1 MPAQRLQAATD
12 DRMSSEPGER
22 SGWLAGLI
30 IALGRRAAWLFI
42 VGAAITVYE
51 VVMRYVL
58 DAPTTWVHE
67 TTTTL
72 CAIGFALGG
81 AYVMVRDE
89 HVRITSVLS
98 RLPGRL
104 RRASE
109 ILAAAC
115 GVFYLA
121 GLAYA
126 LVLQAVEATWRFEG
140 ARWVPEAVPG
150 PPHWPL
156 PALTRVALAFG
167 AALFLLAVVRHLIKL
182 VRARDA

>member
-1 MPAQRLQAATD
+1 MPAQRLQVATYG
-12 DRMSSEPGER
+12 RMPTEQIGR
-22 SGWLAGLI
+22 SDWLAGVI
-30 IALGRRAAWLFI
+30 TALGQRSAWVF
-42 VGAAITVYE
+42 VADAVITVYE
-51 VVMRYVL
+51 VVMRYVF
-58 DAPTTWVHE
+58 DAPTTCVHV

-98 RLPGRL
+98 RLPQRL
-104 RRASE
+104 RWASD

-121 GLAYA
+121 ALAYA

-140 ARWVPEAVPG
+140 ARWVPEPVPG

-156 PALTRVALAFG
+156 PALTRVALALG
-167 AALFLLAVVRHLIKL
+167 AVLFLLAVVRQLFKL
-182 VRARDA
+182 LRARDV